1 MIYGVKTDD
10 YEWLRSSF
18 YSVKRIE
25 QSCKSSGA
33 AFSLFVP
40 EDFVLYA
47 GSLSEKDKASFFEDN
62 SFLLRGNITDGVFD
76 LLEANGA
83 VHTPK
88 RAAKQL
94 ADDKYKAFCFFDK
107 HGVKQPK
114 TLQAETCGTDC
125 AYCTECGSGGINCG
139 GSTNCGRGLSKRGGT
154 SLSRQFELIKQQL
167 GLPFIAKPRFGS
179 MGRNIALI
187 KNEEQLR
194 GAIQTDTPLLFQEF
208 IETKTDFQNRSDLRF
223 FVIGGKVAACV
234 LRITSDGESIAS
246 NAHQGGLMKAY
257 NAPKE
262 IEELAISVIARTGLD
277 YGTADFLLP
286 SANAEKPLLC
296 EINACPGFEALE
308 TQLNISIAEQIID
321 YVLKL
326 KQF

>member
-1 MIYGVKTDD
+1 M
-10 YEWLRSSF
+10 
-18 YSVKRIE
+18 
-25 QSCKSSGA
+25 
-33 AFSLFVP
+33 P
-40 EDFVLYA
+40 EDFILYA
-47 GSLSEKDKASFFEDN
+47 HSLSEKDKASFFAEN

-76 LLEANGA
+76 MLEANGA
-83 VHTPK
+83 VYTPK

-107 HGVKQPK
+107 LGVKQPN
-114 TLQAETCGTDC
+114 TLQVETC
-125 AYCTECGSGGINCG
+125 GINCG
-139 GSTNCGRGLSKRGGT
+139 GNTNYGRGCSAT
-154 SLSRQFELIKQQL
+154 SQKLDITGLSRQFELIKQQL
-167 GLPFIAKPRFGS
+167 GLPFIAKPRYGS

-194 GAIQTDTPLLFQEF
+194 DALQKDTPLLFQEF

-234 LRITSDGESIAS
+234 LRIAPDGESIAS

-262 IEELAISVIARTGLD
+262 LEKLAISVIARAGLD
-277 YGTADFLLP
+277 YGTADFLQP

-326 KQF
+326 KQFL

>member
-1 MIYGVKTDD
+1 MIYGVKTND

-47 GSLSEKDKASFFEDN
+47 RGLSEKDKASFFAEN
-62 SFLLRGNITDGVFD
+62 SFLLRGNIPDNVFD

-88 RAAKQL
+88 RAVKQL
-94 ADDKYKAFCFFDK
+94 ADDKYAAFCFFDK
-107 HGVKQPK
+107 LGVKQPK
-114 TLQAETCGTDC
+114 TLQ
-125 AYCTECGSGGINCG
+125 TENCGINCG
-139 GSTNCGRGLSKRGGT
+139 GNTNCGRSCGGRGSA
-154 SLSRQFELIKQQL
+154 SLSCQFELIKQQL

-187 KNEEQLR
+187 KIEEQLR
-194 GAIQTDTPLLFQEF
+194 GAFQKDTPLLFQEF

-223 FVIGGKVAACV
+223 FVIGSKVAACV
-234 LRITSDGESIAS
+234 LRIAPDGESIAS

-262 IEELAISVIARTGLD
+262 IEELAISVIARAGLD

-286 SANAEKPLLC
+286 LANAEKPLLC

-308 TQLNISIAEQIID
+308 TQLNISIAGQIID
-321 YVLKL
+321 YVLNL
-326 KQF
+326 KHF

>member
-1 MIYGVKTDD
+1 M
-10 YEWLRSSF
+10 
-18 YSVKRIE
+18 
-25 QSCKSSGA
+25 
-33 AFSLFVP
+33 P
-40 EDFVLYA
+40 EDFVLYTH
-47 GSLSEKDKASFFEDN
+47 SLSEKDKASFFAEN

-83 VHTPK
+83 LHTPK

-107 HGVKQPK
+107 LGVKQPK
-114 TLQAETCGTDC
+114 TLQAETCGIYCGGGTDC
-125 AYCTECGSGGINCG
+125 GRSCG
-139 GSTNCGRGLSKRGGT
+139 GRGSA

-167 GLPFIAKPRFGS
+167 GLPCIAKPRFGS

-187 KNEEQLR
+187 KIEEQLR
-194 GAIQTDTPLLFQEF
+194 GALQTDTPLLFQEF
-208 IETKTDFQNRSDLRF
+208 IETKTAFQNRSDLRF
-223 FVIGGKVAACV
+223 FVIGGKVAACA
-234 LRITSDGESIAS
+234 LRIAKDSESIAS
-246 NAHQGGLMKAY
+246 NAHQGGLMKAC

-262 IEELAISVIARTGLD
+262 LEKLAISVIARAGLD

-326 KQF
+326 KQFL

>member
-1 MIYGVKTDD
+1 M
-10 YEWLRSSF
+10 
-18 YSVKRIE
+18 
-25 QSCKSSGA
+25 
-33 AFSLFVP
+33 P

-47 GSLSEKDKASFFEDN
+47 GSLSEKDKASFFAEN

-94 ADDKYKAFCFFDK
+94 ADDKYAAFCFFDK
-107 HGVKQPK
+107 LGLKQPK
-114 TLQAETCGTDC
+114 TLQVETCGTDC
-125 AYCTECGSGGINCG
+125 GGG
-139 GSTNCGRGLSKRGGT
+139 TNCGRNCGGRASAASQKLDSA

-167 GLPFIAKPRFGS
+167 GLPFIAKPRYGS

-194 GAIQTDTPLLFQEF
+194 GALQKDTPLLFQEF

-234 LRITSDGESIAS
+234 LRIAPDGESIAS

-262 IEELAISVIARTGLD
+262 IEELAISVIARAGLD

-326 KQF
+326 KQFL

>member
-1 MIYGVKTDD
+1 M
-10 YEWLRSSF
+10 
-18 YSVKRIE
+18 
-25 QSCKSSGA
+25 
-33 AFSLFVP
+33 P

-47 GSLSEKDKASFFEDN
+47 GSLSEKDKASFFAEN
-62 SFLLRGNITDGVFD
+62 YFLLRGNITDGVFD

-83 VHTPK
+83 LHTPK
-88 RAAKQL
+88 IAAKQL
-94 ADDKYKAFCFFDK
+94 ADDKYAAFCFFDK
-107 HGVKQPK
+107 LGVKQPK
-114 TLQAETCGTDC
+114 TLQAETCGI
-125 AYCTECGSGGINCG
+125 YCG
-139 GSTNCGRGLSKRGGT
+139 GSTNCGGDTNCGRSCGGRASAT
-154 SLSRQFELIKQQL
+154 SQKLDITSFSRQFELIKQQL

-187 KNEEQLR
+187 KIEEQLR
-194 GAIQTDTPLLFQEF
+194 AALQKDTPLLFQEF

-223 FVIGGKVAACV
+223 FVIGGKVAACA
-234 LRITSDGESIAS
+234 LRIAPDGESIAS

-262 IEELAISVIARTGLD
+262 LEKLAISVIARAGLD

-308 TQLNISIAEQIID
+308 TQLNINIAEQIID
-321 YVLKL
+321 YVLNL
-326 KQF
+326 KHF

>member
-1 MIYGVKTDD
+1 M
-10 YEWLRSSF
+10 
-18 YSVKRIE
+18 
-25 QSCKSSGA
+25 
-33 AFSLFVP
+33 P

-47 GSLSEKDKASFFEDN
+47 GSLSEKDKASFFAEN
-62 SFLLRGNITDGVFD
+62 CFLLRGNITDGVFD

-107 HGVKQPK
+107 LGVKQPN
-114 TLQAETCGTDC
+114 TLQAETCGI
-125 AYCTECGSGGINCG
+125 YCG
-139 GSTNCGRGLSKRGGT
+139 GGTNCGRGFSKRGSA

-187 KNEEQLR
+187 KKEEQLR
-194 GAIQTDTPLLFQEF
+194 GALQTDTPLLFQEF

-223 FVIGGKVAACV
+223 FVIGGKVAACA
-234 LRITSDGESIAS
+234 LRIAPDGESIAS

-262 IEELAISVIARTGLD
+262 LEKLAISVIARTGLD

-286 SANAEKPLLC
+286 SANTEKPLLC

-308 TQLNISIAEQIID
+308 TQLNINIAEQIVD

>member
-1 MIYGVKTDD
+1 M
-10 YEWLRSSF
+10 
-18 YSVKRIE
+18 
-25 QSCKSSGA
+25 
-33 AFSLFVP
+33 P

-47 GSLSEKDKASFFEDN
+47 HSLSEKDKASFFAKN
-62 SFLLRGNITDGVFD
+62 CFLLRGNITDGVFD

-83 VHTPK
+83 LHTPK
-88 RAAKQL
+88 RAAKQI

-114 TLQAETCGTDC
+114 TLQAETCGI
-125 AYCTECGSGGINCG
+125 YCG
-139 GSTNCGRGLSKRGGT
+139 GNTNYGRGCSERGSA
-154 SLSRQFELIKQQL
+154 SLSCQFELIKQQL
-167 GLPFIAKPRFGS
+167 GLPFIAKPRYGS

-187 KNEEQLR
+187 KNEDQLR
-194 GAIQTDTPLLFQEF
+194 GALQKDTPLLFQEF

-223 FVIGGKVAACV
+223 FVIGGKVAACA
-234 LRITSDGESIAS
+234 LRIASDGESIAS

-286 SANAEKPLLC
+286 STNAEKPLLC

>member
-1 MIYGVKTDD
+1 MIYGVKTND

-25 QSCKSSGA
+25 QSCRSSGA

-40 EDFVLYA
+40 EDFLLYA
-47 GSLSEKDKASFFEDN
+47 GGLSEKDKALLFAEN
-62 SFLLRGNITDGVFD
+62 SFLLRGYIPDGVFD

-83 VHTPK
+83 VYTPK

-107 HGVKQPK
+107 LGVKQPK

-125 AYCTECGSGGINCG
+125 GERCKDCGNGGVG
-139 GSTNCGRGLSKRGGT
+139 FAATGA

-167 GLPFIAKPRFGS
+167 GLPFIAKPRYGS

-187 KNEEQLR
+187 ASEQQLC
-194 GAIQTDTPLLFQEF
+194 AALQTDNPLLFQEF

-223 FVIGGKVAACV
+223 FVIDGKVAASV
-234 LRITSDGESIAS
+234 LRIAHDGESIAS
-246 NAHQGGLMKAY
+246 NAHQGGLMKPY

-262 IEELAISVIARTGLD
+262 LEELAISVIAHAGLD

-286 SANAEKPLLC
+286 SADAEKHLLC
-296 EINACPGFEALE
+296 EINACPGFEALA
-308 TQLNISIAEQIID
+308 TQLDMHIAEQL
-321 YVLKL
+321 VSLALKL
-326 KQF
+326 KH

>member
-1 MIYGVKTDD
+1 M
-10 YEWLRSSF
+10 
-18 YSVKRIE
+18 
-25 QSCKSSGA
+25 
-33 AFSLFVP
+33 P

-47 GSLSEKDKASFFEDN
+47 HSLSEKDKASFFAEN
-62 SFLLRGNITDGVFD
+62 SFLLRGNIPDGVFD
-76 LLEANGA
+76 LLEAGGA
-83 VHTPK
+83 AHTPK

-94 ADDKYKAFCFFDK
+94 ADDKYKASCFFDK
-107 HGVKQPK
+107 LGVKQPK

-125 AYCTECGSGGINCG
+125 G
-139 GSTNCGRGLSKRGGT
+139 GSTNCGRSFSKRGSA

-167 GLPFIAKPRFGS
+167 GLPFIAKPRYGS

-194 GAIQTDTPLLFQEF
+194 GALQKDTSLLFQEF

-234 LRITSDGESIAS
+234 LRIAPDGESIAS

-262 IEELAISVIARTGLD
+262 LEKLAISVIARAGLD

>member
-1 MIYGVKTDD
+1 MIYGVKTND

-25 QSCKSSGA
+25 QTCKSSGA

-40 EDFVLYA
+40 EDFVLYTH
-47 GSLSEKDKASFFEDN
+47 SLSEKDKASFFAEN

-83 VHTPK
+83 LHTPK

-107 HGVKQPK
+107 LGVKQPK
-114 TLQAETCGTDC
+114 TLQVETC
-125 AYCTECGSGGINCG
+125 GINCG
-139 GSTNCGRGLSKRGGT
+139 GNTNYGRGCSERGSA
-154 SLSRQFELIKQQL
+154 SLSCLFELIKQQL
-167 GLPFIAKPRFGS
+167 GLPFIAKPSFGS

-194 GAIQTDTPLLFQEF
+194 GALQKDTPLLFQEF

-234 LRITSDGESIAS
+234 LRIAPDGESIAS

-262 IEELAISVIARTGLD
+262 LEELAISVIARAGLD

-321 YVLKL
+321 YVLNL
-326 KQF
+326 KH

>member
-1 MIYGVKTDD
+1 M
-10 YEWLRSSF
+10 
-18 YSVKRIE
+18 
-25 QSCKSSGA
+25 
-33 AFSLFVP
+33 P

-47 GSLSEKDKASFFEDN
+47 GSLSEKDKASFFAEN

-107 HGVKQPK
+107 LGVKQPK
-114 TLQAETCGTDC
+114 TLQAETCGIDC
-125 AYCTECGSGGINCG
+125 KSGDDCCTA
-139 GSTNCGRGLSKRGGT
+139 TGT
-154 SLSRQFELIKQQL
+154 SFSHQFELIKQQL
-167 GLPFIAKPRFGS
+167 CLPFIAKPRFGS

-187 KNEEQLR
+187 KNEDQLR
-194 GAIQTDTPLLFQEF
+194 GALQTDTPLLFQEF

-234 LRITSDGESIAS
+234 LRIASDSGSIAS

-262 IEELAISVIARTGLD
+262 LEKLAISVIARAGLD

-286 SANAEKPLLC
+286 SAEAEKPLLC

-308 TQLNISIAEQIID
+308 TQLNINIAEQIID
-321 YVLKL
+321 YVLNL
-326 KQF
+326 QY

>member
-1 MIYGVKTDD
+1 M
-10 YEWLRSSF
+10 
-18 YSVKRIE
+18 
-25 QSCKSSGA
+25 
-33 AFSLFVP
+33 P

-47 GSLSEKDKASFFEDN
+47 QGLSEKDKASFLAEN
-62 SFLLRGNITDGVFD
+62 YFLLRGNITDGVFD

-107 HGVKQPK
+107 LGVKQPK
-114 TLQAETCGTDC
+114 TLQAANCGTDC
-125 AYCTECGSGGINCG
+125 ACCTDCGSGGG
-139 GSTNCGRGLSKRGGT
+139 GCATNSA

-187 KNEEQLR
+187 KNEELLR
-194 GAIQTDTPLLFQEF
+194 GAFQKDNTLLFQEF

-223 FVIGGKVAACV
+223 FVIGGKVAACA
-234 LRITSDGESIAS
+234 LRIAPDGESIAS

-262 IEELAISVIARTGLD
+262 LEKLAISVIARAGLD

-308 TQLNISIAEQIID
+308 TQLDINIAEQIID

>member
-1 MIYGVKTDD
+1 MPG
-10 YEWLRSSF
+10 
-18 YSVKRIE
+18 
-25 QSCKSSGA
+25 
-33 AFSLFVP
+33 
-40 EDFVLYA
+40 DFVLYA
-47 GSLSEKDKASFFEDN
+47 GSLSEKDKASFFAEN

-83 VHTPK
+83 LHSPK

-94 ADDKYKAFCFFDK
+94 ADDKYAAFCFFDK
-107 HGVKQPK
+107 LGVKQPK
-114 TLQAETCGTDC
+114 TLQAETC
-125 AYCTECGSGGINCG
+125 GINCG

-194 GAIQTDTPLLFQEF
+194 GALQKDTPLLFQEF

-234 LRITSDGESIAS
+234 LRIAPDGESIAS

-262 IEELAISVIARTGLD
+262 IEELAISVIARAGLD

-308 TQLNISIAEQIID
+308 TQLNISIAKQIID

>member
-1 MIYGVKTDD
+1 M
-10 YEWLRSSF
+10 
-18 YSVKRIE
+18 
-25 QSCKSSGA
+25 
-33 AFSLFVP
+33 P
-40 EDFVLYA
+40 EDFVLYTH
-47 GSLSEKDKASFFEDN
+47 SLSEKDKASFFAEN

-76 LLEANGA
+76 MLEANGA
-83 VHTPK
+83 VYTPK

-107 HGVKQPK
+107 LGVKQPK

-125 AYCTECGSGGINCG
+125 S
-139 GSTNCGRGLSKRGGT
+139 GSTNCGRDLSKRGSA
-154 SLSRQFELIKQQL
+154 SLSCQFELIKQQL

-194 GAIQTDTPLLFQEF
+194 GALQKDTPLLFQEF
-208 IETKTDFQNRSDLRF
+208 IETKTVFQNRSDLRF

-234 LRITSDGESIAS
+234 LRIAPDGESIAS

-262 IEELAISVIARTGLD
+262 LEKLAISVIARTGLD

-308 TQLNISIAEQIID
+308 TQLNISIARQIID
-321 YVLKL
+321 YVLNL

>member
-1 MIYGVKTDD
+1 M
-10 YEWLRSSF
+10 
-18 YSVKRIE
+18 
-25 QSCKSSGA
+25 
-33 AFSLFVP
+33 P
-40 EDFVLYA
+40 EDFVLYTH
-47 GSLSEKDKASFFEDN
+47 SLSEKDKASFFAEN

-107 HGVKQPK
+107 LGVKQPK
-114 TLQAETCGTDC
+114 TLQVETCGTDC
-125 AYCTECGSGGINCG
+125 AYCTECGSGGG
-139 GSTNCGRGLSKRGGT
+139 GTDCGRGCSAT
-154 SLSRQFELIKQQL
+154 SQKLDITGLSRQFELIKQQL
-167 GLPFIAKPRFGS
+167 GLPFIAKPRYGS

-194 GAIQTDTPLLFQEF
+194 DALQKDTPLLFQEF

-234 LRITSDGESIAS
+234 LRIAPDGESIAS

-262 IEELAISVIARTGLD
+262 LKKLAISVIARAGLD
-277 YGTADFLLP
+277 YGTADFLQP

-308 TQLNISIAEQIID
+308 TQLNINIAEQIID
-321 YVLKL
+321 YVLNL
-326 KQF
+326 KHF

>member
-1 MIYGVKTDD
+1 M
-10 YEWLRSSF
+10 
-18 YSVKRIE
+18 
-25 QSCKSSGA
+25 
-33 AFSLFVP
+33 P

-47 GSLSEKDKASFFEDN
+47 HSLSEKDKASFFAEN

-94 ADDKYKAFCFFDK
+94 ADDKYAAFCFFDK
-107 HGVKQPK
+107 LGVKQPK
-114 TLQAETCGTDC
+114 TLQAENC
-125 AYCTECGSGGINCG
+125 GINCG
-139 GSTNCGRGLSKRGGT
+139 GNTNYGRGCSERGSA

-187 KNEEQLR
+187 KNEDQLR
-194 GAIQTDTPLLFQEF
+194 GALQKDTPLLFQEF

-234 LRITSDGESIAS
+234 LRIAPDGESIAS

-262 IEELAISVIARTGLD
+262 IEELAISVIARAGLD

-321 YVLKL
+321 YVLNL
-326 KQF
+326 KHF

>member
-1 MIYGVKTDD
+1 M
-10 YEWLRSSF
+10 
-18 YSVKRIE
+18 
-25 QSCKSSGA
+25 
-33 AFSLFVP
+33 P

-47 GSLSEKDKASFFEDN
+47 GSLSEKDKASFFAEN
-62 SFLLRGNITDGVFD
+62 SFLLRGNIPDNVFD

-107 HGVKQPK
+107 LGVKQPK

-125 AYCTECGSGGINCG
+125 S
-139 GSTNCGRGLSKRGGT
+139 GSTNCGRGLSKRDSA
-154 SLSRQFELIKQQL
+154 SLSCQFELIKQQL

-194 GAIQTDTPLLFQEF
+194 GALQKDTPLLFQEF
-208 IETKTDFQNRSDLRF
+208 IETKTAFQNRSDLRS
-223 FVIGGKVAACV
+223 FVIGGKVAACA
-234 LRITSDGESIAS
+234 LRIAPDGESIAS

-262 IEELAISVIARTGLD
+262 IEELAISVIARAGLD

-321 YVLKL
+321 YVLNL
-326 KQF
+326 KYF

>member
-1 MIYGVKTDD
+1 M
-10 YEWLRSSF
+10 
-18 YSVKRIE
+18 
-25 QSCKSSGA
+25 
-33 AFSLFVP
+33 P

-47 GSLSEKDKASFFEDN
+47 HSLSEKDKASFFAEN
-62 SFLLRGNITDGVFD
+62 CFLLRGNIPDNVFD

-107 HGVKQPK
+107 LGVKQPK
-114 TLQAETCGTDC
+114 TLQAETCGIYCGGGTDC
-125 AYCTECGSGGINCG
+125 GGN
-139 GSTNCGRGLSKRGGT
+139 TNCGRSCGGRASAARQKLDIT
-154 SLSRQFELIKQQL
+154 SLSCQFELIKQQL

-194 GAIQTDTPLLFQEF
+194 GALQKDTPLLFQEF

-223 FVIGGKVAACV
+223 FVIGGKVAACA
-234 LRITSDGESIAS
+234 LRIAPDGESIAS

-262 IEELAISVIARTGLD
+262 LEKLAISVIARAGLD

-286 SANAEKPLLC
+286 STDAEKYLLC

-308 TQLNISIAEQIID
+308 TQLDMHIAEQL
-321 YVLKL
+321 VSLAL
-326 KQF
+326 NLQR

>member
-1 MIYGVKTDD
+1 M
-10 YEWLRSSF
+10 
-18 YSVKRIE
+18 
-25 QSCKSSGA
+25 
-33 AFSLFVP
+33 P

-47 GSLSEKDKASFFEDN
+47 HSLSEKDKASFFAEN

-76 LLEANGA
+76 LLEANGTL
-83 VHTPK
+83 HTPK

-107 HGVKQPK
+107 LGVKQPK

-125 AYCTECGSGGINCG
+125 GGG
-139 GSTNCGRGLSKRGGT
+139 TNCGRNCGGRASAATGT
-154 SLSRQFELIKQQL
+154 SFSRQFELIKQQL

-187 KNEEQLR
+187 KNEDQLR
-194 GAIQTDTPLLFQEF
+194 GALQKDTPLLFQEF

-223 FVIGGKVAACV
+223 FVIGGKVAACA
-234 LRITSDGESIAS
+234 LRIAPDGESIAS

-262 IEELAISVIARTGLD
+262 LEKLAISVIARTGLD

-321 YVLKL
+321 YVLNL
-326 KQF
+326 KHF